1 MIIGVRYIFPEGLI
15 VEFTYFYGCV
25 GNPERWAA
33 NHIRSKGTA
42 TVERFESDVP
52 VHRRTEPDGTIKDS
66 PVPRMRAIN
75 PKDWSPHWGPEFT
88 E

>member
-1 MIIGVRYIFPEGLI
+1 MIVGVRYRFPEGLM
-15 VEFTYFYGCV
+15 VEFTYFHGCV
-25 GNPERWAA
+25 PNPERWAT

-52 VHRRTEPDGTIKDS
+52 VHRRTESDGTIIDS
-66 PVPRMRAIN
+66 PVPHVGAVN
-75 PKDWSPHWGPEFT
+75 PKDWSPAWGPTFT